1 MQYQLTL
8 QQSRNTKKMGKASS
22 AGTAVTC
29 KPTPEMLGAMEPSN
43 ARSTLEAEPGAV
55 AAYDQVPCKA
65 ASAVFTMD
73 TSTDI
78 FMLHTL
84 QVLPACA
91 CLHAA

>member
-1 MQYQLTL
+1 M
-8 QQSRNTKKMGKASS
+8 
-22 AGTAVTC
+22 TC
-29 KPTPEMLGAMEPSN
+29 KPTPEMLAGMEPSN
-43 ARSTLEAEPGAV
+43 ARSTLVAEPGAL

-84 QVLPACA
+84 QVLPACDCRA
-91 CLHAA
+91 GRHV